1 MTYQEL
7 AAEIIRLPVAER
19 LAVVE
24 LVARS
29 LREELAPGAGTP
41 SLGERL
47 RGIGKG
53 DGSPP
58 TDEELRDDYTNFL
71 EQKYS

>member
-24 LVARS
+24 LLARS
-29 LREELAPGAGTP
+29 LREELAPG
-41 SLGERL
+41 
-47 RGIGKG
+47 
-53 DGSPP
+53 
-58 TDEELRDDYTNFL
+58 
-71 EQKYS
+71 